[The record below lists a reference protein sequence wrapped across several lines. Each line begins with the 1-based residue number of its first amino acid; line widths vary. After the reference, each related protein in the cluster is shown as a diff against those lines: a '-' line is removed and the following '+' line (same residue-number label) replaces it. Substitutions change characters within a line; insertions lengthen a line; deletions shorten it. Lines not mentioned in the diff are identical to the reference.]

1 MLDYMSDVSGSLS
14 TSRAS
19 SVMDKPESSLDGRV
33 EDPFPE
39 NEATAKEP
47 SLPEA
52 PSKFVPQYF
61 GGSNA
66 FSIQLFCI
74 DEQFEMR

>member
-19 SVMDKPESSLDGRV
+19 SVIEKPESSMAAV
-33 EDPFPE
+33 EEPPQPVAEQKQEPRLPKVNNSFMPE
-39 NEATAKEP
+39 FHGE
-47 SLPEA
+47 
-52 PSKFVPQYF
+52 
-61 GGSNA
+61 SNA

-74 DEQFEMR
+74 DEQYEMR